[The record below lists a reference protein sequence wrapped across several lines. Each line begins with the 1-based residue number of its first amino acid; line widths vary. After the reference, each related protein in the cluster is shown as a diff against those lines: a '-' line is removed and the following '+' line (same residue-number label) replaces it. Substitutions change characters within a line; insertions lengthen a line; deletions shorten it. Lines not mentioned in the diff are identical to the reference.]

1 MTEDTVTD
9 GRAPRTR
16 RWSPVW
22 ALLLLVALAV
32 TTAGIFPLRQI
43 LAQQDQVEAT
53 RAKLDALTSETDR
66 LQGLVDALHT
76 DAEVERLA
84 RERFGLVRPGEVG
97 YSVEWAGEIDEVAG
111 PPALAKDER
120 PWYRKVWDY
129 VSGAEYEPDG

>member
-1 MTEDTVTD
+1 MTD

-53 RAKLDALTSETDR
+53 RAVDLWSTATSPC
-66 LQGLVDALHT
+66 LKG
-76 DAEVERLA
+76 
-84 RERFGLVRPGEVG
+84 
-97 YSVEWAGEIDEVAG
+97 WASHIQ
-111 PPALAKDER
+111 
-120 PWYRKVWDY
+120 
-129 VSGAEYEPDG
+129 